1 MEFKSQICTTIEQ
14 SKRLLELGLKK
25 ETADMVYQAIG
36 VTPFNKW
43 KEHKIQEDFF
53 PAWSLHRLLSIMP
66 TTFKYYNEE
75 YGEEVGLDK
84 PWKPDWKDSSQQ
96 KYTIFYY
103 QDEITSSK
111 GPNVNRFLS
120 FPTEEMRDFF
130 LENFKELIE
139 QCKDLL

>member
-43 KEHKIQEDFF
+43 KEHKIEEDFF

-66 TTFKYYNEE
+66 TTFKCYNEE
-75 YGEEVGLDK
+75 YGEEFEMWLYIDM
-84 PWKPDWKDSSQQ
+84 
-96 KYTIFYY
+96 
-103 QDEITSSK
+103 SK
-111 GPNVNRFLS
+111 SVRY
-120 FPTEEMRDFF
+120 
-130 LENFKELIE
+130 ENFMMIWEVFNKNEELYDNIIDCIE
-139 QCKDLL
+139 YLVKNELLNEHFLNI